1 MIGSNLCDYSD
12 AYLLFKG
19 TKTVSNTA
27 AAGAVVIIL
36 IKK

>member
-19 TKTVSNTA
+19 TETVSNTV